1 MSDEPMDEQALVE
14 ELGYVPCTA
23 TSKQSKLRCRRR
35 PVPGLSVCVMHGG
48 KTPAAQTKAAEVV
61 QQEKAAAALSQL
73 LWSQDAQPVTDAVA
87 EMRGLAGKMRLAVDV
102 LGSRLNERVVCPTC
116 HRGPEPLDGTTG
128 RAWLTA
134 IREQRQLLMDMERLG
149 LAEKQVELEADQAA
163 KVITAWRD
171 VMALKAV
178 LALPP
183 ADRDA
188 MLRTF
193 LTGLGVQLEALEV
206 GA

>member
-1 MSDEPMDEQALVE
+1 M
-14 ELGYVPCTA
+14 
-23 TSKQSKLRCRRR
+23 
-35 PVPGLSVCVMHGG
+35 CVMHGG